1 MTTREAVP
9 PYTVVDLPTADAADA
24 AALRTA
30 ELSLAISSDASKF
43 VDREGRVT
51 RLEEA
56 LCWAV
61 QTQQHMA
68 RCLAAYIADVDRHGD
83 SSPQARLH
91 LPALRLIAGLV
102 LPTTTQGTVQPP
114 ASSVASAS
122 VTISEN
128 ITIYDDVSDVEP

>member
-1 MTTREAVP
+1 VS
-9 PYTVVDLPTADAADA
+9 PYTVVDLPTAEAADA
-24 AALRTA
+24 ATLPTA
-30 ELSLAISSDASKF
+30 EPSLETNSSDSSKF
-43 VDREGRVT
+43 VDWEGRVA

-68 RCLAAYIADVDRHGD
+68 RCLAANIADVDPHGD

-102 LPTTTQGTVQPP
+102 LPTTTQETVQPS

-122 VTISEN
+122 VPVPES
-128 ITIYDDVSDVEP
+128 ITIDDDVSDVEP